1 MKKVVDEGSKEGADE
16 AQVVKRR
23 KSFLI
28 SYCVFGNPDKFLY
41 AHVCVCVVLCVANI
55 CLVNC
60 RFVCVNAGCVKNKRK
75 SSSPTH

>member
-41 AHVCVCVVLCVANI
+41 AHVCVCEW
-55 CLVNC
+55 
-60 RFVCVNAGCVKNKRK
+60 F
-75 SSSPTH
+75 SSSVF